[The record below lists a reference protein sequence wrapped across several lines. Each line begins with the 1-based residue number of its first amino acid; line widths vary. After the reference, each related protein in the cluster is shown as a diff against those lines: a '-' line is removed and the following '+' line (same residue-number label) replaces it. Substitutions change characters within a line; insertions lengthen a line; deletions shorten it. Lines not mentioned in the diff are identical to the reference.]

1 MFFDFSLL
9 DYLFIHLNNSF
20 LFFYEQEKGTTR
32 SVPHSCGVIKGK
44 NRISNKWIVKLFL
57 SDIDFYRSQQRWKSW
72 GCFFC
77 MSYKCVCVFFCT
89 VGCTGLVSV
98 WKMCVRP
105 RVQDESST
113 TVIVFQEGTDS
124 KVPLRKPTK
133 RLSWRFWVWYCTEE
147 MESETD
153 VIKQNIQ
160 KSILT
165 LSELGDVCILL
176 TLTNMTNRG
185 ESRASDWFVC
195 SGLP

>member
-1 MFFDFSLL
+1 MSRKKGRRVP
-9 DYLFIHLNNSF
+9 F
-20 LFFYEQEKGTTR
+20 LTR
-32 SVPHSCGVIKGK
+32 VVWLKGK
-44 NRISNKWIVKLFL
+44 IESRISELLNC
-57 SDIDFYRSQQRWKSW
+57 FYQILTFTAANSAESHEVVFSAWVIN
-72 GCFFC
+72 
-77 MSYKCVCVFFCT
+77 VCVWFFCT

-133 RLSWRFWVWYCTEE
+133 RLSWHIWVWYCTEE

-185 ESRASDWFVC
+185 ESRAIDWFVC